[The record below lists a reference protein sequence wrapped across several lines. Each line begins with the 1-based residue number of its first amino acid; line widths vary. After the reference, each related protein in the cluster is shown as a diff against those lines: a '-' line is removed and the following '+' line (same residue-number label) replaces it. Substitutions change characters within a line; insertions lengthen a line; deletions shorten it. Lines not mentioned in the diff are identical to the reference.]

1 MSYTKPHDLSRTFY
15 RFLLRNYLISTIDI
29 WNHIL
34 YNSGI
39 NNKGKDKQMP
49 ETIFF
54 GTLYEG
60 IIILMEIR
68 GYETESQDQL
78 IFRKN
83 NERIRFENRSQV
95 AEFALGK

>member
-1 MSYTKPHDLSRTFY
+1 
-15 RFLLRNYLISTIDI
+15 
-29 WNHIL
+29 
-34 YNSGI
+34 
-39 NNKGKDKQMP
+39 MP
-49 ETIFF
+49 EAVFF

-60 IIILMEIR
+60 IVILMEFR

-95 AEFALGK
+95 AAFALGKEG

>member
-1 MSYTKPHDLSRTFY
+1 
-15 RFLLRNYLISTIDI
+15 
-29 WNHIL
+29 
-34 YNSGI
+34 
-39 NNKGKDKQMP
+39 MP

-54 GTLYEG
+54 ETLYEG

-83 NERIRFENRSQV
+83 NERIRFESRSQV